1 MIEKEFDCLSN
12 IRMKKMNR
20 QIIANLCITSISSK
34 FDQLK
39 IFVQG
44 KVYIFIVTKNQSGLD
59 LEVIVNHITLLE
71 TGTGLGFLFIFE
83 KTYQK
88 TSSRSRVTK

>member
-39 IFVQG
+39 LFVQG
-44 KVYIFIVTKNQSGLD
+44 KVYIFIVTKNQIELD
-59 LEVIVNHITLLE
+59 LGGHSEPYHFARNTNGI
-71 TGTGLGFLFIFE
+71 
-83 KTYQK
+83 
-88 TSSRSRVTK
+88 RVLIYI